1 MNLEEKEIISF
12 QAVSYDKHFLKLFNK
27 NKSGETIG
35 KIHSIY
41 SRTINIL
48 DSENFM
54 YTIGSKNID
63 NSPLT
68 LRIDNKDISF
78 EDLNLKEDSL
88 LFKTEDKIII
98 DNRIEIILESKELLW
113 DSNIKTVQYLD
124 IKTVKNN
131 IECFNSLILKKGSY
145 GGCKYFYLKNYLK
158 NEEHKPN
165 LIEKELYKRIK
176 KLLDNLD
183 SESLEDNINSLIGFG
198 IGLTPSGDDFLT
210 GFLSTFN
217 IISTDYTN
225 KIKKKITNLITIDK
239 VSTTDVSRQM
249 LLVALKGEM
258 REYILSFIHSF
269 LSEDK
274 ERILLDFENVLQ
286 IGSSSGTDLSIGV
299 ITAFSLLISNLNM
312 EGKNMQN
319 TIVRKNSYYD
329 SVTLMSLSSKILDL
343 KGVEEAVVSMATE
356 MNKELLQNVGLSTEE
371 SDNAGNNDL
380 IIAVKAE
387 NENAYEEAT
396 KLVDELL
403 NSKTTKKKKGEEISP
418 KTINGA
424 LEQMEDA
431 NLAVIS
437 VPGKFAGREARQAL
451 ENGLHVMLFSDNVSL
466 EDERELKE
474 LGREKGLLV
483 MGPDCGTASIN
494 NVGLCFANKVR
505 KGNIGIV
512 GASGTGLQEVMVQI
526 HRLGGGVSQGIG
538 TGGRDLKEEIG
549 GIMMIE
555 GLKALNRD
563 ENTEV
568 IVLVS
573 KPPAK
578 SVEHKILEEIKKVE
592 KPIVICFLDGD
603 EEEKDSKAYFV
614 QGIYEAAEKA
624 VELSGVKTLETKDE
638 THLETI
644 ISEEKKDLNSE
655 QKYFRGLFCGG
666 TLCAEALSVL
676 RKSFD
681 NIKSNVAKI
690 EKEKLEDINN
700 YSGNVLLDLG
710 EDEFTNGKPHP
721 MIEPTLRLDRILKE
735 GKDKE
740 VGVILMDFELGYG
753 SHDDP
758 VGVTVKTIKQ
768 VKDTS
773 KDEGRNLIFVGYICG
788 TDIDKQ
794 NYKEQRK
801 ILEEAGVI
809 IAESNIEA
817 ADIVAKILS

>member
-1 MNLEEKEIISF
+1 MNLEEKEIINF
-12 QAVSYDKHFLKLFNK
+12 QAISYDKHFINFFNK
-27 NKSGETIG
+27 NKSGENIG

-54 YTIGSKNID
+54 YTIASKDID

-68 LRIDNKDISF
+68 LRIENEDISF
-78 EDLNLKEDSL
+78 EDLNLKEGNL
-88 LFKTEDKIII
+88 LFKIKDKIII
-98 DNRIEIILESKELLW
+98 DNRIEIILKPKELLW
-113 DSNIKTVQYLD
+113 DSNIKKVEYLD

-131 IECFNSLILKKGSY
+131 IEYFNSLILKKGSY
-145 GGCKYFYLKNYLK
+145 GGCKYFYLKNCLK
-158 NEEHKPN
+158 NEEYKGN
-165 LIEKELYKRIK
+165 LIEKELSKRIE

-225 KIKKKITNLITIDK
+225 NIKKKITNLILIDK

-258 REYILSFIHSF
+258 REYISSFINSF
-269 LSEDK
+269 LSKDK
-274 ERILLDFENVLQ
+274 ERVLLDFEKILL

-343 KGVEEAVVSMATE
+343 KGVEEAVVSMGTD
-356 MNKELLQNVGLSTEE
+356 MNKELLENVGLSTEE
-371 SDNAGNNDL
+371 STNAGNNDL
-380 IIAVKAE
+380 IIAIRAE
-387 NENAYEEAT
+387 NESVYEEAV

-403 NSKTTKKKKGEEISP
+403 NAKKTKKKKGEEENP
-418 KTINGA
+418 KTIEGA

-437 VPGKFAGREARQAL
+437 VPGKFAGREARIAL
-451 ENGLHVMLFSDNVSL
+451 EKGLHVMLFSDNVSL
-466 EDERELKE
+466 EDEKALKE

-494 NVGLCFANKVR
+494 NIGLCFANNVR

-549 GIMMIE
+549 GIMMLE

-578 SVEHKILEEIKKVE
+578 SVEHKILEEVKNVE
-592 KPIVICFLDGD
+592 KPVVICFLDGD
-603 EEEKDSKAYFV
+603 KEEKDSKAHFV
-614 QGIYEAAEKA
+614 HGMYEAAQKA
-624 VELSGVKTLETKDE
+624 VSLSGVEVLK
-638 THLETI
+638 
-644 ISEEKKDLNSE
+644 EKHNNLDSVIEKEKSSLNEE

-666 TLCAEALSVL
+666 TLCAEALSDL
-676 RKSFD
+676 RNNFK
-681 NIKSNVAKI
+681 NIKSNVAKV
-690 EKEKLEDINN
+690 ENEKLEDIHN

-710 EDEFTNGKPHP
+710 EDEFTVGKPHP
-721 MIEPTLRLDRILKE
+721 MIEPTLRLERILKE
-735 GKDKE
+735 AKDKE

-753 SHDDP
+753 SHEDP
-758 VGVTVKTIKQ
+758 VGVTIDTMKQ
-768 VKDTS
+768 AKEIAES
-773 KDEGRNLIFVGYICG
+773 EGRNLIFVAYICG

-794 NYKEQRK
+794 NYDEQRK
-801 ILEEAGVI
+801 MLEDNGVL
-809 IAESNIEA
+809 IAESNIDA